1 MTHKPVQLKLNELPF
16 APDDDITAA
25 AIDAVRHGNRY
36 PEFDS
41 AKLRAAL
48 AQHVGVP
55 VDWVAV
61 GTGSAGVI
69 QQIAIASGQGDIAFG
84 WPSFDAFPEIA
95 KGMRMAV
102 HKVALKGGAVDLDKL
117 LAAVTPSTTVLIICT
132 PNTPTGGILMHDELA
147 AFMEKLPKH
156 VVAIIDE
163 AYGEF
168 VRDPQAVRA
177 LELVQQYPNAILTRT
192 FSKAYGLAGFRVGY
206 AIAQPQLAQAVRQA
220 GIFFAVP
227 LPAQAAAL
235 TALKHTQAAAK
246 RVETVIAERER
257 MAQLLRK
264 QGATVMASHA
274 NFVWLP
280 VGKLAAKLADA
291 LAALDVLIKVFP
303 GEGVRIT
310 VGTADETD
318 ALIDAYQQLPSYL
331 KAPSE

>member
-1 MTHKPVQLKLNELPF
+1 MTKKTVQLKLNELPF
-16 APDDDITAA
+16 APADDIAAA
-25 AIDAVRHGNRY
+25 AIDAVKHGNRY

-41 AKLRAAL
+41 AELRAAL
-48 AQHVGVP
+48 AKHIGVP

-69 QQIAIASGQGDIAFG
+69 QQIAIASGRGDIAFG

-95 KGMRMAV
+95 KGMHMPV
-102 HKVALKGGAVDLDKL
+102 HKVALKDGAVDLDKL
-117 LAAVTPSTTVLIICT
+117 LAAITPKTTVVIICT
-132 PNTPTGGILMHDELA
+132 PNTPTGGILKHNDLA
-147 AFMEKLPKH
+147 TFMDKLPKY

-177 LELVQQYPNAILTRT
+177 LELVRQYPNAMLTRT

-206 AIAQPQLAQAVRQA
+206 AVAQPQLAQDVRQA

-235 TALKHTQAAAK
+235 AALKHTQEAAE
-246 RVETVIAERER
+246 RVEAVIAERDR
-257 MAQLLRK
+257 MAQLLRE
-264 QGATVMASHA
+264 QGAAVMASHA

-280 VGKLAAKLADA
+280 VGELAVELTEA
-291 LAALDVLIKVFP
+291 LAVLGVLIKVFP
-303 GEGVRIT
+303 DEGVRIT
-310 VGTADETD
+310 VGTAGETD
-318 ALIDAYQQLPSYL
+318 ALIAAWQQLPAQL
-331 KAPSE
+331 KAPSI